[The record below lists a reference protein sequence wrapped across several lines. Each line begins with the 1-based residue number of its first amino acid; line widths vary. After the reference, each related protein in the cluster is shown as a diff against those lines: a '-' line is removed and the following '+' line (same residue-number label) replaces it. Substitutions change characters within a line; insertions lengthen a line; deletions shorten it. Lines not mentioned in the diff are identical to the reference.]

1 MYYYALLWILFHVLQ
16 YIFTTVHGV
25 LFYAVYSVPCIAYCY
40 RVSVCAP
47 TFYLE
52 LLDKLDKHI
61 CRTVGPLF
69 ATSLELLAHRENVAS
84 IIIFCRYY
92 FGRSELDQLV
102 ALSCFRER
110 STLYSDRLHHF
121 SVIIPILYKDVY
133 ATVSFLAQLYSE
145 ISCL

>member
-16 YIFTTVHGV
+16 YFFTTVHGV
-25 LFYAVYSVPCIAYCY
+25 LFYAVYSIPCIAYCY

-69 ATSLELLAHRENVAS
+69 STSLELLAHRENVAS

-102 ALSCFRER
+102 ALSCFQER

-121 SVIIPILYKDVY
+121 SVIIPIFYKDVY